1 MEKWYDG
8 LPILDRNK
16 LSKNRGIND
25 ILVKDL
31 EENEIV
37 FSKATFN
44 RIFFYFLLFLVIG
57 SFIWCI
63 KIYKNNNNETG
74 FQFFS
79 VLTFGIAGLVYL
91 LIMLQT
97 YILITNERLIAS
109 VAEANSLNVIKLI
122 IPLRNIDNLVYDAGL
137 QLKVMSKSNAY
148 SIFTNRDDIE
158 SVKKTYYAYTQFKEK
173 NETMGSDLNSKVNP
187 SSVVSNESKYE
198 EIEKLSELLGKGIVT
213 QEEFDKKKI
222 ELLGL

>member
-1 MEKWYDG
+1 
-8 LPILDRNK
+8 
-16 LSKNRGIND
+16 
-25 ILVKDL
+25 
-31 EENEIV
+31 
-37 FSKATFN
+37 
-44 RIFFYFLLFLVIG
+44 
-57 SFIWCI
+57 
-63 KIYKNNNNETG
+63 
-74 FQFFS
+74 
-79 VLTFGIAGLVYL
+79 
-91 LIMLQT
+91 MLQT